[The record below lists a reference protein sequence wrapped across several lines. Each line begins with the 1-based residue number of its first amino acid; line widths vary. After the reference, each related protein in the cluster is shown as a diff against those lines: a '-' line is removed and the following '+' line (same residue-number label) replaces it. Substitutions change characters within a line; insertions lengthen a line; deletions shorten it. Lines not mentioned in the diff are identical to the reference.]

1 MGDVLGTE
9 VVAEL
14 ILLTPEKTEFTARN
28 GTSMGKKYCLESKKE
43 KTR

>member
-9 VVAEL
+9 VVAEADS
-14 ILLTPEKTEFTARN
+14 LTPEKTEFTARN
-28 GTSMGKKYCLESKKE
+28 GILMEKSIAWSKKE